1 MLLLCKVSRARS
13 APSPLESYRRVNV
26 INSREVRDLSVRQ
39 VTELMCEVMKEFLHL
54 LQYNRVKTI

>member
-1 MLLLCKVSRARS
+1 MCTNRTTGNINDKQTYRS
-13 APSPLESYRRVNV
+13 VNV

>member
-1 MLLLCKVSRARS
+1 MCTNRTTGNINDKQTYRS
-13 APSPLESYRRVNV
+13 VNV

-39 VTELMCEVMKEFLHL
+39 VTELMCEVMKDFLHL